1 MLLPI
6 YVAVAVIML
15 VHVVLKKYTIVKRWD
30 RNHLLLVYKQ
40 AHDKRGIAES
50 LHVYVYRA
58 SIRGAYYI
66 GRASIRGAY
75 YIYRASIRGAYF
87 GEKDRNSQKYAHPP
101 F

>member
-6 YVAVAVIML
+6 YAAVAVIML
-15 VHVVLKKYTIVKRWD
+15 VHVALKKYSIVKRWD

-58 SIRGAYYI
+58 SIRGAYFEEKI
-66 GRASIRGAY
+66 ATLKNMSPFIR
-75 YIYRASIRGAYF
+75 
-87 GEKDRNSQKYAHPP
+87 NH
-101 F
+101 